1 MKYHYQNKAHKAHL
15 LARMPLAFRPKPQPG
30 PKLKPEVLVELS
42 TCLNIN
48 LDAIATGQADVHLM
62 WDYVSTTLTFS
73 HIAEALGEGEPEMA
87 AQLELG
93 LSLIQ
98 GWVRTGRVLFTG
110 PEYQLAKQGVMQ
122 MELLTERCS
131 LPIAVAAA
139 MRSEEQLLALKAA
152 NPIAEEV
159 AHG

>member
-1 MKYHYQNKAHKAHL
+1 MKRPHRTTQPPRHV
-15 LARMPLAFRPKPQPG
+15 RRRRTFRNRLQAN
-30 PKLKPEVLVELS
+30 LLVELS
-42 TCLNIN
+42 TCLNVN
-48 LDAIATGQADVHLM
+48 LDAIAHGQADVNLM

-139 MRSEEQLLALKAA
+139 LRSEEQLQALKAA
-152 NPIAEEV
+152 NPITEEI
-159 AHG
+159 APC